1 MVEWRKRHNG
11 ELNDLN
17 SSSNIVQLIKFRRMR
32 CAGYIARW
40 GKVEVYKGFWWENL
54 RKSDHLQNPGVDGR
68 IVFRWIFRNWDVR
81 AWAVSMSFRIKTG
94 GLHR

>member
-1 MVEWRKRHNG
+1 V
-11 ELNDLN
+11 
-17 SSSNIVQLIKFRRMR
+17 
-32 CAGYIARW
+32 C
-40 GKVEVYKGFWWENL
+40 KGFWWENP
-54 RKSDHLQNPGVDGR
+54 RKSDYLENPGVDAR